1 MYTIAKAVPKVEDF
15 TFAAPKD
22 LVYNGQAKS
31 AEVKAKDSVKGMGNI
46 TVKYYQSETEVEPIN
61 AGRYIVK
68 ISVEEGTNYATA
80 TDLKIGELTISE
92 DTLPEGTGTDKS
104 VTIRYN
110 DTEVK
115 TLSLIHI

>member
-1 MYTIAKAVPKVEDF
+1 MVLVSVTLSASVKYTIAKAVPKVEDF

-68 ISVEEGTNYATA
+68 ISVEEGTNLCY
-80 TDLKIGELTISE
+80 GHR
-92 DTLPEGTGTDKS
+92 PENRRADHQRGHSARGY
-104 VTIRYN
+104 RN
-110 DTEVK
+110 G
-115 TLSLIHI
+115 